1 MHILL
6 TGTAGN
12 VGKYMLPWLVKRD
25 HTVTALDIVPVPEAV
40 LARIPTKSQHL
51 VHHKVFDLTDYKAL
65 DELFEDARTAGDPIT
80 GVIHLAGVPK
90 PMTYDQRYVHN
101 NNVTC
106 SYNIMRTAADHGVKR
121 IVQASS
127 MNAMGMSFTPEGHA
141 HWDHLPFDEESP
153 KRPVSL
159 RWYCSVA
166 PAVANGYNRKTRTRW
181 ANCKKSILYQ

>member
-40 LARIPTKSQHL
+40 LARIPPKSQHL

-65 DELFEDARTAGDPIT
+65 DELFEDAKTAGDPIT

-90 PMTYDQRYVHN
+90 PMSYDQRYVHN

-141 HWDHLPFDEESP
+141 HWDYLPFDEQSP
-153 KRPVSL
+153 KRPVS
-159 RWYCSVA
+159 RSF
-166 PAVANGYNRKTRTRW
+166 PH
-181 ANCKKSILYQ
+181 